1 MLKPSECNAL
11 DWLFR
16 QGGTVLISAI
26 PDKNENDGLGE
37 VTPGIRVFKKLEK
50 AGLVIITE
58 EDEFTFSD
66 GDTFT
71 FTPMVELSDDG
82 KRSSNRG
89 RSIIQKDRKVAK
101 LNGVPMSDA
110 MARIFLWCVRSGA
123 TLYWGGFG
131 HAYTEDDY
139 TWPVAQIVISKL
151 ERAGLLEPHPK
162 QYNHGTRYWVPP
174 AVVEKYKPLLDK
186 PEPKE
191 RRDDEGQAD
200 EFQCI

>member
-58 EDEFTFSD
+58 EDEFTFND

-71 FTPMVELSDDG
+71 FTPMVELTDDG
-82 KRSSNRG
+82 KKVIDSW
-89 RSIIQKDRKVAK
+89 QKYNPK
-101 LNGVPMSDA
+101 GQE
-110 MARIFLWCVRSGA
+110 SG
-123 TLYWGGFG
+123 
-131 HAYTEDDY
+131 
-139 TWPVAQIVISKL
+139 
-151 ERAGLLEPHPK
+151 
-162 QYNHGTRYWVPP
+162 
-174 AVVEKYKPLLDK
+174 
-186 PEPKE
+186 
-191 RRDDEGQAD
+191 
-200 EFQCI
+200 